1 MSLCVADNVAVG
13 KRRRMGRG
21 LVVETAPVTNEC
33 LIYSRAGLGIV
44 CVTTHTS
51 TNRTAK
57 IAFETSHHQF
67 MQSSASKYCA
77 WGREPTRTTLALRI
91 PSCAVCNVQCAW
103 RGAEAA
109 RHCLCRPVQLL
120 LADVKHGASNR
131 LRRAPRQWRKR
142 PSDLQLHIVI
152 GWDWRPGPARLGS
165 ARLGAVPRRVKG
177 SGGGAALPLEVAI
190 RPQGHRHAE
199 CPGNHSNLQQTSA
212 DK

>member
-33 LIYSRAGLGIV
+33 LIYSRAGAGIV

-57 IAFETSHHQF
+57 IIAFGTSHHQF
-67 MQSSASKYCA
+67 MQSSASKYSA
-77 WGREPTRTTLALRI
+77 WGREATRTTLALRI

-109 RHCLCRPVQLL
+109 RHCLCRPVQLI

-131 LRRAPRQWRKR
+131 LRRAPEGSGESGRLIYNCI
-142 PSDLQLHIVI
+142 SLLAGI
-152 GWDWRPGPARLGS
+152 GGPARPSPARRGASESEGKRRRRGS
-165 ARLGAVPRRVKG
+165 TAGGRHSTARTPPRGMPRQ
-177 SGGGAALPLEVAI
+177 SQQSAADI
-190 RPQGHRHAE
+190 R
-199 CPGNHSNLQQTSA
+199 
-212 DK
+212 